1 MLNIWMTTTGF
12 RPLIGGAE
20 RMIETLASGLASRGH
35 HVTVATVHPGVDL
48 PADEWIDGYRVVRIE
63 PPEGKTLRAAGFLVG
78 ALRRSLG
85 ARPRVDLVHGHQ
97 LYTPS
102 LIGAIHTTLM
112 PRSRL
117 VLTPHGGGPEGDIG
131 RLARKRTT
139 TARVA
144 AYRRTAD
151 ALVVISDEIRG
162 ELLGVGFE
170 PGRLVDIPNG
180 IDTVRFAP
188 VDEAARVAVAGR
200 LGIPTEG
207 RNVLFAG
214 RLVPIKGVDTL
225 LDAVPLLD
233 DDVNLVVAGAGE
245 LADRVRAEAAGR
257 LAGRVTFIGPRD
269 DMPAVLSACHGWVL
283 PSRGE
288 GLPLSLLEAMASGL
302 AVVATD
308 VGGIGSVVRDGVN
321 GVMVPVDDAVGLA
334 EGIGRALKQRDV
346 LAGAAR
352 ATVVESYSAE
362 RMIDRHEQLYRR
374 LVGAGS
380 FS

>member
-1 MLNIWMTTTGF
+1 MTAHPLNIWMITPLF
-12 RPLIGGAE
+12 RPHIGGAE
-20 RMIETLASGLASRGH
+20 RLVETVAVGLARRGH
-35 HVTVATVHPGVDL
+35 DVTVATSYPSSDL
-48 PADEWIDGYRVVRIE
+48 PRRELLDGVEVVRTGIE
-63 PPEGKTLRAAGFLVG
+63 ASRDRKDVTFIAGTLGRAGRV
-78 ALRRSLG
+78 RR
-85 ARPRVDLVHGHQ
+85 RVDVVHAHQ
-97 LYTPS
+97 MFAPS
-102 LIGAIHTTLM
+102 IIGAVLR
-112 PRSRL
+112 PLGGPKL
-117 VLTPHGGGPEGDIG
+117 VITPHRGGPEGDIQ
-131 RLARKRTT
+131 RLARKIAGHRQTE
-139 TARVA
+139 AFVRL
-144 AYRRTAD
+144 AD

-362 RMIDRHEQLYRR
+362 RMIDRHEQLYRNLASR
-374 LVGAGS
+374 
-380 FS
+380 